1 MCVDRPDVNDAVRR
15 VWVHR
20 IRESPNYASSLLGAP
35 IERTH
40 RFPFAPGLVPCR
52 SLSALIIL
60 EPINHLTSEPPPAT
74 TSLFLSFSRG
84 ESPSYPGPREGARAH
99 PRASAGPTSWRYAIE
114 KSPGS
119 CGLITM
125 FRNNVL
131 CHAVDCKLFGY
142 KKGVHL
148 RSPPGVMVRSASLW
162 Q

>member
-1 MCVDRPDVNDAVRR
+1 MNRRDDKCTRTMSVRACVHTFGDSEG
-15 VWVHR
+15 
-20 IRESPNYASSLLGAP
+20 ESEPLHPLSLSPWAP

-74 TSLFLSFSRG
+74 SSLSRG
-84 ESPSYPGPREGARAH
+84 ESPSYPDPREGSGTPACTGGERA
-99 PRASAGPTSWRYAIE
+99 PSSRRYAVE

-142 KKGVHL
+142 KKDVHL
-148 RSPPGVMVRSASLW
+148 SDPRPA
-162 Q
+162 

>member
-1 MCVDRPDVNDAVRR
+1 MRPLSFGLLSNGPIAFRSRR
-15 VWVHR
+15 PLSRVGHYRHSLYWNR
-20 IRESPNYASSLLGAP
+20 SITSRPNLRQQLP
-35 IERTH
+35 L
-40 RFPFAPGLVPCR
+40 FF
-52 SLSALIIL
+52 SLSLA
-60 EPINHLTSEPPPAT
+60 E
-74 TSLFLSFSRG
+74 SRQVI
-84 ESPSYPGPREGARAH
+84 RIHVKARAH
-99 PRASAGPTSWRYAIE
+99 PRASAGPTSRRYAIE